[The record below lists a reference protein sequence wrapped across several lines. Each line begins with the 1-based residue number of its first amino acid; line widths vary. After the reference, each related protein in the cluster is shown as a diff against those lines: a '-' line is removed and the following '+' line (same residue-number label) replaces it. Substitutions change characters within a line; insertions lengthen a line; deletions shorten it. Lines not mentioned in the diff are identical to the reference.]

1 MKAEYINP
9 FLAASINL
17 FNAHLRF
24 NVKNAPPYINQ
35 DAQNLN
41 EVSAIIGLAGDI
53 AGAVVLSF
61 TRETAI
67 TMATRFSGQ
76 KHVGLSKEVLDAIGE
91 MVNIISGNAKRDLT
105 EFRIEI
111 SLPGVITGNKYK
123 INWPQGVPVI
133 TIPFDSEAGSF
144 TVNVSFKQGKA

>member
-17 FNAHLRF
+17 FNTYLKF
-24 NVKNAPPYINQ
+24 DVKNSPPYINQ
-35 DAQNLN
+35 DVQNLN

-67 TMATRFSGQ
+67 TMASRFSGQ

-91 MVNIISGNAKRDLT
+91 MVNIISGNAKKDLM

-133 TIPFDSEAGSF
+133 TIPFESEAGSF
-144 TVNVSFKQGKA
+144 TVNVSFRQATA